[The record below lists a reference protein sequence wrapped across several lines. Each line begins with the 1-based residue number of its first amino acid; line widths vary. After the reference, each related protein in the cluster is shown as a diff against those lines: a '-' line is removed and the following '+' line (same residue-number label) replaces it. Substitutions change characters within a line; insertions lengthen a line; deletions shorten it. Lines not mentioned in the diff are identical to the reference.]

1 MRLGAPVPTRPFWRR
16 RTSSIAMAAL
26 LPLFLWFTATSAH
39 AEDAVQV
46 TGLDGS
52 AQTWTAARLKEVLAS
67 DVKAIEWTSHGQ
79 KHASSSVPL
88 IAVLKASG
96 VPVALKMDPKAD
108 PHLKNYNLRLA
119 VVIQGGDGYTAT
131 FSLAELLPEIGG
143 REAWLAF
150 DEDGKP
156 LPDRDGMAKLLVPAD
171 QKPGRWVRNVAR
183 ISVVDPAAATTQS
196 TSQGIKG

>member
-1 MRLGAPVPTRPFWRR
+1 MRSCAPLPPHPIRQRKLT
-16 RTSSIAMAAL
+16 TAMAAL
-26 LPLFLWFTATSAH
+26 LLLVLCLTPTSAD

-46 TGLDGS
+46 TGTDGS

-67 DVKAIEWTSHGQ
+67 DVKAVEWISHGQ
-79 KHASSSVPL
+79 KHTSSSVPL

-96 VPVALKMDPKAD
+96 VPVTLKMDPKAD
-108 PHLKNYNLRLA
+108 PHMKNYNLRLA

-143 REAWLAF
+143 REAWLAL

-156 LPDRDGMAKLLVPAD
+156 LPDRDGMAKRLVPAD
-171 QKPGRWVRNVAR
+171 QKPVRWVRDVIR
-183 ISVVDPAAATTQS
+183 ISVVDPTAAIAQPAVP
-196 TSQGIKG
+196 GIKG